1 MRPLPCL
8 FLAATCLLA
17 PRLSPLLQAADD
29 TVSTAVFSRVSKEY
43 RRERLP
49 EGGFKPEFYAIANG
63 GMVAGTSRDQ
73 TVERVT
79 YPEVAGLIMRELAK
93 QGYQYARNAREASL
107 LVVLHWGNTL
117 PYNAINFQQSLGPAS
132 QAMSNL
138 QQLKNG
144 VASQS
149 EIDRAQGDLDTALD
163 LVEMERLVRNTYV
176 APNARLLGYIED
188 INDSNDIRRL
198 TSVGDDRYRD
208 MMADVEESRYYVI
221 VSAYDFQE
229 LVKHGKQKLLWVTR
243 VSVRSP
249 GNSFDESV
257 GAMLKNASHYFGRE
271 SGKLVRGEELRG
283 RVELGELKFLGE
295 VKDKREGSPNKENK

>member
-43 RRERLP
+43 QRVRLP
-49 EGGFKPEFYAIANG
+49 DGGFNPEFYAIANG
-63 GMVAGTSRDQ
+63 GMVAGTTRDQ

-79 YPEVAGLIMRELAK
+79 YPEIAGLVMQELAR
-93 QGYQYARNAREASL
+93 QGYHYAQNAGQASL
-107 LVVLHWGNTL
+107 LLVLHWGNTL
-117 PYNAINFQQSLGPAS
+117 PFNTINFQQSLGPAS
-132 QAMSNL
+132 QAMSKL
-138 QQLKNG
+138 QQLKNST
-144 VASQS
+144 ASQS
-149 EIDRAQGDLDTALD
+149 DIDRAQGDLDALLD
-163 LVEMERLVRNTYV
+163 LVEMERLMRNSYV

-198 TSVGDDRYRD
+198 TGVGDDRYRD

-221 VSAYDFQE
+221 VSAYDFRE
-229 LVKHGKQKLLWVTR
+229 LVKHEKQKLLWVTR
-243 VSVRSP
+243 VSVRTP

-257 GAMLKNASHYFGRE
+257 SAMLKNGSHYFGRE

-283 RVELGELKFLGE
+283 RVELGDLKFLGE
-295 VKDKREGSPNKENK
+295 AKDQPETKPEANK